1 MKNTRVYRS
10 IVSILP
16 AVLWFAVS
24 VGTSDAFGKNKITYV
39 DFGWVK
45 HETDHF
51 EFYYYPECSPLLP
64 ETIRFFETAYL
75 RVSDDLGTELSDKT
89 PVVLYKSHSDFQQTN
104 ILEGFIPQGV
114 AGFSEPIK
122 RRIVIPLD
130 GSKKA
135 LESLIIHELVH
146 TFEFEILFQNR
157 LNRISPVPIWIMEG
171 FAEHIAGDWDAVGR
185 MVLRDAVI
193 SNILPSLEQMDT
205 FDYLPSPYLGYKAA
219 QSAVDFIRNRYGI
232 HSLRALM
239 WELRKTL
246 RTENYFRRS
255 VKETFG
261 ITLDE
266 LSEQWKED
274 LRRRVIEIERRR
286 EGITSFDK
294 TLQGQKKYYRR
305 FAPVF
310 SPGSELIAYME
321 NGPEG
326 FNVFLGTTDPEKKEP
341 VFDCLTCDLDRE
353 KYRNVVTDG
362 RPLNGNPWDDR
373 LVYISVWENRHYIH
387 LIDPAVGGLAASYP
401 IPQDQPASPALS
413 PDGMHVAFSGFKD
426 AQSDLFILDM
436 STGETS
442 RITNDAFIDETPA
455 WSPDGEW
462 LVYSTERD
470 GQFDLFRVAI
480 SDANEQPV
488 ILSPGNETMPSWSP
502 DGESIAYISDRIDGI
517 NDPYIMNLLSGEIH
531 RIAAPVT
538 GMFTPSFSEDGS
550 EIAVAYYVEAT
561 QRVIV
566 IPVDREVVVP
576 DVAKDEKHLGPEGEV
591 LTYTPPQHEIVTG
604 LPESPSMLQNQKV
617 KFRLVPDIAIG
628 QISYGT
634 DGDLAVEGGLIMSD
648 ILGNHQFSL
657 LAIRRDNR
665 NGIRG
670 SYIYLPNRI
679 DYGVVALQDSDYYY
693 RYNFTTGLYHRV
705 EWDYYGGM
713 LHAEYPLTTFYRFE
727 LDYGVFI
734 KNYSSSLPGYDNYDE
749 KMSFLEPSFIG
760 DTVRYKPLTGY
771 SEPFSGQRF
780 EISVRYPIALSSD
793 FETFVN
799 TYFDYRAYIPL
810 TRRSLVAFREW
821 GILSSGDNPEYY
833 GLGGFNTIRG
843 YDYATLVGNYFAI
856 TNLEL
861 RFPLIDRL
869 EFPGGV
875 GFYGFRGKL
884 FADVGAIW
892 SKGEDKEWDF
902 DNPETIAREG
912 NLYGAAG
919 FGFNF
924 WLIGVEWHFEW
935 AKQTDFTKFQG
946 GYVYEWSI
954 RRSF

>member
-1 MKNTRVYRS
+1 M
-10 IVSILP
+10 
-16 AVLWFAVS
+16 
-24 VGTSDAFGKNKITYV
+24 
-39 DFGWVK
+39 
-45 HETDHF
+45 
-51 EFYYYPECSPLLP
+51 
-64 ETIRFFETAYL
+64 
-75 RVSDDLGTELSDKT
+75 
-89 PVVLYKSHSDFQQTN
+89 
-104 ILEGFIPQGV
+104 
-114 AGFSEPIK
+114 
-122 RRIVIPLD
+122 
-130 GSKKA
+130 
-135 LESLIIHELVH
+135 
-146 TFEFEILFQNR
+146 
-157 LNRISPVPIWIMEG
+157 
-171 FAEHIAGDWDAVGR
+171 
-185 MVLRDAVI
+185 
-193 SNILPSLEQMDT
+193 
-205 FDYLPSPYLGYKAA
+205 
-219 QSAVDFIRNRYGI
+219 
-232 HSLRALM
+232 
-239 WELRKTL
+239 
-246 RTENYFRRS
+246 
-255 VKETFG
+255 
-261 ITLDE
+261 
-266 LSEQWKED
+266 
-274 LRRRVIEIERRR
+274 
-286 EGITSFDK
+286 
-294 TLQGQKKYYRR
+294 
-305 FAPVF
+305 
-310 SPGSELIAYME
+310 
-321 NGPEG
+321 
-326 FNVFLGTTDPEKKEP
+326 
-341 VFDCLTCDLDRE
+341 
-353 KYRNVVTDG
+353 
-362 RPLNGNPWDDR
+362 
-373 LVYISVWENRHYIH
+373 
-387 LIDPAVGGLAASYP
+387 
-401 IPQDQPASPALS
+401 
-413 PDGMHVAFSGFKD
+413 
-426 AQSDLFILDM
+426 
-436 STGETS
+436 
-442 RITNDAFIDETPA
+442 
-455 WSPDGEW
+455 
-462 LVYSTERD
+462 
-470 GQFDLFRVAI
+470 
-480 SDANEQPV
+480 
-488 ILSPGNETMPSWSP
+488 
-502 DGESIAYISDRIDGI
+502 
-517 NDPYIMNLLSGEIH
+517 
-531 RIAAPVT
+531 
-538 GMFTPSFSEDGS
+538 
-550 EIAVAYYVEAT
+550 
-561 QRVIV
+561 
-566 IPVDREVVVP
+566 
-576 DVAKDEKHLGPEGEV
+576 
-591 LTYTPPQHEIVTG
+591 
-604 LPESPSMLQNQKV
+604 